1 MPICDIIWSQSRNE
15 RQTADSLPERQ
26 TGSQADGYKAQFNK
40 DNYDIIRFQVPKGK
54 REDIKKCAD
63 KLGISMSEL
72 VVRALEKQYLLD
84 LSKD

>member
-1 MPICDIIWSQSRNE
+1 MAFNPN
-15 RQTADSLPERQ
+15 
-26 TGSQADGYKAQFNK
+26 GYKAQFNK